1 VLMSFPPARTETS
14 VRVHFDVKARE
25 EVWTRAFGA
34 RRFRSAQYEGKGL
47 WEHLLV
53 ERCGALEFAMAL
65 VRDGERLRLVMRAW
79 RAFGV
84 HLPLWLGP
92 RSDAYETEEDG
103 VFRFFVEISHPLVG
117 LIVRYRGWLKP
128 A

>member
-1 VLMSFPPARTETS
+1 M
-14 VRVHFDVKARE
+14 
-25 EVWTRAFGA
+25 
-34 RRFRSAQYEGKGL
+34 
-47 WEHLLV
+47 V
-53 ERCGALEFAMAL
+53 ERFGVLEFAMAL

-84 HLPLWLGP
+84 PLPLWLAP
-92 RSDAYETEEDG
+92 CSDAYEAEEGG
-103 VFRFFVEISHPLVG
+103 VFRFFVEISHPIVG